1 MMTKLLKDE
10 GRSPRVVS
18 TYENFTENVARSVF
32 KTQKSS
38 HKRKLSI
45 NSSDKE
51 QQEKVLLLRRKY

>member
-10 GRSPRVVS
+10 VRSPRVVS
-18 TYENFTENVARSVF
+18 TYENFTENIAPSVF

-51 QQEKVLLLRRKY
+51 KQKKVLLLRRKY

>member
-18 TYENFTENVARSVF
+18 TYEHFPENVATSVC
-32 KTQKSS
+32 KTQKAYQ
-38 HKRKLSI
+38 KRKLSI

-51 QQEKVLLLRRKY
+51 EQEKVLCLRSIE